1 MPTQQKEPAVQNSP
15 MLKGLSSDP
24 LQRKDG
30 FYLVF
35 PFLGTAGATA
45 ANYDQ
50 VFTARHPMEILRVT
64 ECHSVASTSGTLQLE
79 ILTGTQAPGAGVT
92 VMKTTI
98 STAGAAN
105 TVITREGF
113 ALTSNRQ
120 LMEGDRLAFIDAG
133 TLTNLVGLHVTLY
146 CKFLGRGD
154 YR

>member
-1 MPTQQKEPAVQNSP
+1 MAKNGQKETSFVSP
-15 MLKGLSSDP
+15 LSINTV
-24 LQRKDG
+24 QRKDG
-30 FYLVF
+30 FYLSF

-50 VFTARHPMEILRVT
+50 VFTVRHPMEILRVS
-64 ECHSVASTSGTLQLE
+64 ECHSTASTSGTLQIE
-79 ILTGTQAPGAGVT
+79 KLTGTQAPGAGVAI
-92 VMKTTI
+92 MKTTI

-113 ALTSNRQ
+113 ELTSDRQ
-120 LMEGDRLAFIDAG
+120 FREGDRIALIDG
-133 TLTNLVGLHVTLY
+133 GNLTNLVGLHVTLY